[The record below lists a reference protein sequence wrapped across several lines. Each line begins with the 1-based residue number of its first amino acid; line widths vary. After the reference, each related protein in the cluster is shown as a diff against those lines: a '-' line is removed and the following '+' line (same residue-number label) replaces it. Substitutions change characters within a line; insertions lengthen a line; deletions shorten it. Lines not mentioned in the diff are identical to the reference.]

1 MKHLEEYI
9 DNQSNPYSLTTEQ
22 LQSRSEELQAMAD
35 YLKRISV
42 SWTTSRPEKNTSLT
56 YDIAT
61 EIEDDFYT
69 IRMNIAEQADYLESQ
84 AEFFASWRKILQSR
98 ID

>member
-69 IRMNIAEQADYLESQ
+69 IRMNIAEQAEDSAIEDRLIE
-84 AEFFASWRKILQSR
+84 KHNQSLR
-98 ID
+98 GAQ